1 MTHFAS
7 RAIFVSACLAV
18 ATAAASAPAAA
29 QSYDPSIGTG
39 NIAPV
44 YATTGQPSTNMAARS
59 AYAQYTGARA
69 TRVPNRVGRI
79 FLQMPAAR
87 AFNAADPGDIAG
99 GDPDPNIR
107 FQLHRESLQ
116 SRW

>member
-1 MTHFAS
+1 MTHFAM
-7 RAIFVSACLAV
+7 RAIFAIACIAF
-18 ATAAASAPAAA
+18 ATVPAAA

-44 YATTGQPSTNMAARS
+44 YATTGQLSTNVGAS
-59 AYAQYTGARA
+59 GAYAQYTSARA
-69 TRVPNRVGRI
+69 GRLRNRAARVL
-79 FLQMPAAR
+79 LQMPAAR
-87 AFNAADPGDIAG
+87 AFDAAEPEYIAG

-116 SRW
+116 GRW

>member
-1 MTHFAS
+1 MTHFAL
-7 RAIFVSACLAV
+7 RAIFVTACLAL
-18 ATAAASAPAAA
+18 ATAPAGA
-29 QSYDPSIGTG
+29 QAYDPSIGTG

-44 YATTGQPSTNMAARS
+44 YATTGQPSTNVGARS

-69 TRVPNRVGRI
+69 ARAGARAARV
-79 FLQMPAAR
+79 LMQMPTSR
-87 AFNAADPGDIAG
+87 AFNAADPGDSAA

-116 SRW
+116 GRW

>member
-1 MTHFAS
+1 MTHVVL
-7 RAIFVSACLAV
+7 RTIFVSAGLAL
-18 ATAAASAPAAA
+18 ATVPAAA

-44 YATTGQPSTNMAARS
+44 YATTGQPSTPMDVRS
-59 AYAQYTGARA
+59 AYAQYTGAGMAHVRSRA
-69 TRVPNRVGRI
+69 GRV
-79 FLQMPAAR
+79 LLLMPATR
-87 AFNAADPGDIAG
+87 AFNAVDPGDIAG

-116 SRW
+116 GRW

>member
-1 MTHFAS
+1 MTHFTL
-7 RAIFVSACLAV
+7 RATFVTACLAL
-18 ATAAASAPAAA
+18 ATAPAAA

-44 YATTGQPSTNMAARS
+44 YATTGQPSMNAGARG
-59 AYAQYTGARA
+59 AYAQYRGGALPAR
-69 TRVPNRVGRI
+69 NRVGRVL
-79 FLQMPAAR
+79 LQVPAAR

-116 SRW
+116 GRW